1 MRESIPT
8 GRFGRMTRNCKRN
21 YKRLGSGILAILL
34 IQSIAPLGSARAADT
49 DRDLGLMSIEE
60 LLEIEVTS
68 VSKHPQKVSEA
79 PAAITVLTGE
89 DIRRSGVTS
98 VPEALRMVPGMHVAQ
113 IDGNKWAITSRGFN
127 DQFANKLLV
136 LIDGRSVYTP
146 LFSGVF
152 WDIQDVMLEDVDRI
166 EVVRGP
172 GGTLWGANAVNG
184 VINIITKSAAET
196 QGSLVSV
203 GSGSIERYFTQA
215 RIGGTLGE
223 NTHYRVYAKY
233 FTREDL
239 ADEPGGAAND
249 DWSMTRGGFRMDW
262 DAQTGDSL
270 TFQGDYYGGEENE
283 VLLGGFSGGE
293 KVSGGNLLTRWDHE
307 FEDGSAAH
315 LQVYYDNVQRKVEN
329 IIRADRDTVDIELQH
344 RFSPR
349 ADHTVVVGAGYR
361 VTIDDLSSGGV
372 SFSPESR
379 TDHLVSGF
387 IQDEVAVIEDWLTLT
402 VGSKF
407 EHNDYS
413 GWEFQPSGRAL
424 LTPHDRHSLWAAISR
439 AVRTPS
445 RADNDVAFI
454 TPSTVSPGTF
464 DVFSGNRS
472 LRSDDLLAYELGYRG
487 QLLDSFSLDLAAYY
501 NDYDDL
507 RSTDV
512 TSPVPVVCPPPLPAV
527 PICNTLLFGNN
538 LDAAAW
544 GFEADGTWTA
554 TSFWQISG
562 GYTYRRI
569 QVDRSSSTDVTAAGL
584 EGDTPRHQFHLLS
597 RLNLPHD
604 LEFDTSLYFVD
615 ALNSQPVRDY
625 TRVDLRLGWQPTQNL
640 ELSLVGQNLL
650 ESRHEEFESGLFSM
664 RSRIPRS
671 VYGMVTYRR

>member
-1 MRESIPT
+1 
-8 GRFGRMTRNCKRN
+8 
-21 YKRLGSGILAILL
+21 
-34 IQSIAPLGSARAADT
+34 
-49 DRDLGLMSIEE
+49 
-60 LLEIEVTS
+60 
-68 VSKHPQKVSEA
+68 
-79 PAAITVLTGE
+79 
-89 DIRRSGVTS
+89 
-98 VPEALRMVPGMHVAQ
+98 
-113 IDGNKWAITSRGFN
+113 
-127 DQFANKLLV
+127 
-136 LIDGRSVYTP
+136 
-146 LFSGVF
+146 
-152 WDIQDVMLEDVDRI
+152 
-166 EVVRGP
+166 
-172 GGTLWGANAVNG
+172 
-184 VINIITKSAAET
+184 
-196 QGSLVSV
+196 
-203 GSGSIERYFTQA
+203 
-215 RIGGTLGE
+215 
-223 NTHYRVYAKY
+223 AKY
-233 FTREDL
+233 FNREDL

-249 DWSMTRGGFRMDW
+249 NWSMSRGGFRMDW
-262 DAQTGDSL
+262 DGHAGNSV
-270 TFQGDYYGGEENE
+270 TFQGDYYGGNENE
-283 VLLGGFSGGE
+283 VLITGASGGE

-315 LQVYYDNVQRKVEN
+315 LQVYYDRVQRKVEN

-349 ADHTVVVGAGYR
+349 AGHTTVVGAGYR
-361 VTIDDLSSGGV
+361 VTIDDISSAGV

-387 IQDEVAVIEDWLTLT
+387 IQDEVAVIEDWLSVT

-445 RADNDVAFI
+445 RADNDVAITTLSTI
-454 TPSTVSPGTF
+454 TPPDIDF
-464 DVFSGNRS
+464 INGNTS
-472 LRSDDLLAYELGYRG
+472 LEAEDLLAYELGYRG

-512 TSPVPVVCPPPLPAV
+512 TATFPCGVTCR
-527 PICNTLLFGNN
+527 IIDFGNN
-538 LDAAAW
+538 LDAVAW
-544 GFEADGTWTA
+544 GFEADGTWSA

-569 QVDRSSSTDVTAAGL
+569 QVDRSSSTDLAAAGL

-597 RLNLPHD
+597 RLNLPHN

-615 ALNSQPVRDY
+615 ALRSQPVRDY
-625 TRVDLRLGWQPTQNL
+625 TRVDLRLGWRPTQNL